1 MDRCFGFMNAPEMA
15 SSIIKA
21 VPDEQRLIVETI
33 LLRDAIM
40 TEAVTKQ
47 ERVTDDGR
55 RLS

>member
-40 TEAVTKQ
+40 TEAVTKR